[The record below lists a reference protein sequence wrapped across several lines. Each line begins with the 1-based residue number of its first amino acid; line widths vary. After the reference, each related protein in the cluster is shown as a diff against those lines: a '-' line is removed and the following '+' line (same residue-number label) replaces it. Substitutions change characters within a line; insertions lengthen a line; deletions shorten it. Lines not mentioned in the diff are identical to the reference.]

1 MFPVACRFPVTF
13 VFPTMLTL
21 PVPFALIKRS
31 LLVFVFSIKLL
42 LISKSPINTLFPTIV
57 LSAVAIEN
65 SCAEVDMVP
74 VEPSNVTLPT
84 WNVLFVISRSVT
96 LATPWTSNV
105 Y

>member
-1 MFPVACRFPVTF
+1 MF
-13 VFPTMLTL
+13 TL
-21 PVPFALIKRS
+21 PVPFALINKS

-42 LISKSPINTLFPTIV
+42 FISRSPTKTLFPTIV

-65 SCAEVDMVP
+65 SCADVEMVP
-74 VEPSNVTLPT
+74 VEPSNVTFPT

-96 LATPWTSNV
+96 LATPWTSNA